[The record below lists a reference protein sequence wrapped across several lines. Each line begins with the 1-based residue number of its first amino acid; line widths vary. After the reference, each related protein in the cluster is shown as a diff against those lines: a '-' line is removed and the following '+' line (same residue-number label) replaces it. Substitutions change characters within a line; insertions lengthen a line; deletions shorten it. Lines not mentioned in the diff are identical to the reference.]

1 MALDEFKLQ
10 SGLTPLKFYR
20 SNRNPL
26 STTFIMAVPETQ
38 AQAVHRSLWQYTH
51 HHGCQIFHEY
61 GNIRCLHFRFSQP
74 KMGCQLPFFPSTMT
88 FNEGIAFVRI
98 IRSRQLLFNAFR
110 WDFNTSPVDP
120 NHHYA
125 SPRSLEKARCSR
137 SIVLARESRGFLVW
151 ALLVPISR
159 WMVWIKR
166 IIENVTDR
174 TA

>member
-1 MALDEFKLQ
+1 MASRTAQLKTTGDEVLELVSVISQKVANWEEKSLQGAASLGKDIRALDEFKLQ

-98 IRSRQLLFNAFR
+98 IRSRRLLFNAFR
-110 WDFNTSPVDP
+110 
-120 NHHYA
+120 
-125 SPRSLEKARCSR
+125 
-137 SIVLARESRGFLVW
+137 
-151 ALLVPISR
+151 
-159 WMVWIKR
+159 
-166 IIENVTDR
+166 
-174 TA
+174 